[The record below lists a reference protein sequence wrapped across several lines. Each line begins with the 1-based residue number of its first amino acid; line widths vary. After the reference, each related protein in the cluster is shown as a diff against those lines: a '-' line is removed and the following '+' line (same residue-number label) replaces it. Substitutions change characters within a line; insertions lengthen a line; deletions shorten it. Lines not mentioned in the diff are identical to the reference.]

1 MWQTPCHLPELG
13 LTARLQTGAWVG
25 LNHEG
30 RVWGTG
36 EWASAPRP
44 GCRHCSLSH
53 RLVATALGT
62 ASLHPSLPPLGEEE
76 TEAQGPQPSHGHTHR
91 AWSLC
96 PEPCPPPSHPSG
108 LSVCSQR
115 LGQQDA
121 SPRGALGCLRP
132 WEWGLDPSFC
142 SQSRMEDTLEKHHGA
157 GLFVEAAAVRD
168 EQTPHLPRVPR
179 EPPHRLGRGHSLICD
194 LPDSLLSSYSP
205 CVWGLV

>member
-76 TEAQGPQPSHGHTHR
+76 TEAQGPTAFPRSHTQGVELVSRAMPTSQPPLWPLRVLTATGTAR
-91 AWSLC
+91 RFPMWAWAA
-96 PEPCPPPSHPSG
+96 SG
-108 LSVCSQR
+108 LGS
-115 LGQQDA
+115 GAWTPA
-121 SPRGALGCLRP
+121 S
-132 WEWGLDPSFC
+132 
-142 SQSRMEDTLEKHHGA
+142 
-157 GLFVEAAAVRD
+157 
-168 EQTPHLPRVPR
+168 VPR
-179 EPPHRLGRGHSLICD
+179 AAWKTPWRSTTELGFS
-194 LPDSLLSSYSP
+194 
-205 CVWGLV
+205 

>member
-121 SPRGALGCLRP
+121 SPCGPGLPQALGV
-132 WEWGLDPSFC
+132 GLGPQLLFP
-142 SQSRMEDTLEKHHGA
+142 EPHGRHP
-157 GLFVEAAAVRD
+157 GEA
-168 EQTPHLPRVPR
+168 PRSWAFR
-179 EPPHRLGRGHSLICD
+179 RGGSCER
-194 LPDSLLSSYSP
+194 
-205 CVWGLV
+205 